1 MLALRASWF
10 PMSGGAS
17 RRLQPSAKGR
27 RLLHLELR
35 RAHCENRENLV
46 HPRTEPAS
54 TPGTS
59 GTL

>member
-1 MLALRASWF
+1 MLAGASWF

-17 RRLQPSAKGR
+17 RRSAER
-27 RLLHLELR
+27 RSRLLHLELR
-35 RAHCENRENLV
+35 RAI
-46 HPRTEPAS
+46 RTERTSCTRNRPAS